1 MCLGLI
7 FVNMVDEFYF
17 DERQGKSSILLLLD
31 ESSFDKNCFNRGVLK
46 FLKLKDMKFL
56 YIYGDNEHCLG
67 WIKEFRTRNFH
78 SEK

>member
-46 FLKLKDMKFL
+46 FLKLKDMKFV
-56 YIYGDNEHCLG
+56 YIYGDNG
-67 WIKEFRTRNFH
+67 
-78 SEK
+78 

>member
-31 ESSFDKNCFNRGVLK
+31 ESSFDKNFNRGVLK
-46 FLKLKDMKFL
+46 FLKLKDMKFVN
-56 YIYGDNEHCLG
+56 IYVVTMVKLN
-67 WIKEFRTRNFH
+67 IV
-78 SEK
+78 

>member
-31 ESSFDKNCFNRGVLK
+31 ESSFDKNFNRGVLK
-46 FLKLKDMKFL
+46 FLKLKDMKFVN
-56 YIYGDNEHCLG
+56 IYMVTMVKLN
-67 WIKEFRTRNFH
+67 IV
-78 SEK
+78 

>member
-31 ESSFDKNCFNRGVLK
+31 ESSFDKNFNRGVLK
-46 FLKLKDMKFL
+46 FLKLKNMKFVN
-56 YIYGDNEHCLG
+56 IYMVTMVKLN
-67 WIKEFRTRNFH
+67 IV
-78 SEK
+78 

>member
-31 ESSFDKNCFNRGVLK
+31 ESSFDKNFNWGVLK
-46 FLKLKDMKFL
+46 FLKLKDMKFVN
-56 YIYGDNEHCLG
+56 IYVVTMVKLN
-67 WIKEFRTRNFH
+67 IV
-78 SEK
+78 

>member
-1 MCLGLI
+1 MLI

-46 FLKLKDMKFL
+46 FLKLKDMKFV
-56 YIYGDNEHCLG
+56 YIYDDNEHCLG

>member
-46 FLKLKDMKFL
+46 FLKLKDMKFV
-56 YIYGDNEHCLG
+56 YIYMVTMN
-67 WIKEFRTRNFH
+67 IV
-78 SEK
+78 

>member
-31 ESSFDKNCFNRGVLK
+31 ESSFDKNCLT
-46 FLKLKDMKFL
+46 
-56 YIYGDNEHCLG
+56 E
-67 WIKEFRTRNFH
+67 EF
-78 SEK
+78 